1 MKWFDCLKDWSCL
14 LMFRDAGI
22 QRGKWKR
29 RLYRWF
35 WRRSHQEL
43 QSQGM
48 YSTLLNPRPWSA
60 SDTGK
65 NNCWLL
71 ICGHVCVLFV
81 HSCVS
86 ICTHFCWPSLA
97 SPAVHKTLLQDQAR
111 HICSHSEGV
120 LEARRGP
127 EGSHVHSQQ
136 TQMKSR
142 WSFSLSGSVNR
153 FWCRRNA
160 GVLAYGQLFLKT
172 IMLCIYMCVAELR

>member
-1 MKWFDCLKDWSCL
+1 MMKSFDCLKDWSCL

-22 QRGKWKR
+22 KCRKWKW
-29 RLYRWF
+29 RLCCWF

-60 SDTGK
+60 SDTRKK
-65 NNCWLL
+65 NNCWLVNG
-71 ICGHVCVLFV
+71 GHVCVLFV
-81 HSCVS
+81 HSCIS
-86 ICTHFCWPSLA
+86 ICIHFCWPSLA
-97 SPAVHKTLLQDQAR
+97 PPAVHKTLLQDQAR
-111 HICSHSEGV
+111 HICPHSEGV
-120 LEARRGP
+120 LEARHGP

-142 WSFSLSGSVNR
+142 WSFSLSGSGNR
-153 FWCRRNA
+153 FWCRGNA

-172 IMLCIYMCVAELR
+172 IILYIYVQLS